1 MLLISTTVRTTDSV
15 HVYVQ
20 TAKASKNFQVLLK
33 DRLAVLSRSGVVV
46 LQSSMQLHS
55 TRGDGD
61 VCADI
66 AGNSGAVLLE
76 LPPGDVANRLDTP
89 DISSAQYSV
98 AINAALWD
106 SYTYDVIYRTGLDEA
121 FCLFKLKKSSN

>member
-1 MLLISTTVRTTDSV
+1 M
-15 HVYVQ
+15 Q
-20 TAKASKNFQVLLK
+20 
-33 DRLAVLSRSGVVV
+33 
-46 LQSSMQLHS
+46 LQSTL
-55 TRGDGD
+55 GDGD

-106 SYTYDVIYRTGLDEA
+106 SYMYI
-121 FCLFKLKKSSN
+121 

>member
-1 MLLISTTVRTTDSV
+1 M
-15 HVYVQ
+15 HVININHCTYNGLCSYIR
-20 TAKASKNFQVLLK
+20 AKVSKNFQVLLK
-33 DRLAVLSRSGVVV
+33 DQLAVLSRSGLVV

-98 AINAALWD
+98 AINAAL
-106 SYTYDVIYRTGLDEA
+106 
-121 FCLFKLKKSSN
+121 